1 MDRGAWRAE
10 LDPAERL
17 SVLGRKSIGAFPVSQ
32 RLAHLFLIH
41 ETAAPKRTGDVL
53 RVKRLHS
60 RGTSLPSSHVRYIPR
75 ASTSADSVL
84 PFTAYNTTWDF

>member
-41 ETAAPKRTGDVL
+41 ETAAPKRTWGCAQGEETPQQRHL
-53 RVKRLHS
+53 PPLLTRQGYTPSLHI
-60 RGTSLPSSHVRYIPR
+60 G
-75 ASTSADSVL
+75 
-84 PFTAYNTTWDF
+84 